1 MVITLVH
8 VSDAFC
14 VHITVC
20 ADKQES
26 CKVYWRF
33 SFYLFYYA
41 VVWGSTVHMM
51 LLGTP
56 LAMSES
62 FQYAKTEN
70 KIRIKNE
77 KKKKSEK

>member
-1 MVITLVH
+1 MLEI
-8 VSDAFC
+8 F
-14 VHITVC
+14 I
-20 ADKQES
+20 
-26 CKVYWRF
+26 
-33 SFYLFYYA
+33 LFVLYA